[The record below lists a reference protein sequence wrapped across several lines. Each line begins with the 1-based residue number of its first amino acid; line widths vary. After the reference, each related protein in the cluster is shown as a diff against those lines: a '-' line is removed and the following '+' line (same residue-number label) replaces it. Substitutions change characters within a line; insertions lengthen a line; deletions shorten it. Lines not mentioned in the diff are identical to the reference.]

1 MRKIQRRAR
10 VTGPAREKLAADL
23 KRWYDDG
30 TSIRQL
36 VEVSGRSYGA
46 VRLLLQEAG
55 AEFRPPGAPS
65 QTATNSTP
73 QRPEPILS
81 RVAL

>member
-1 MRKIQRRAR
+1 MRKVQRGAR
-10 VTGPAREKLAADL
+10 VTGHAREKLAADL
-23 KRWYDDG
+23 KRWYDRE

-65 QTATNSTP
+65 KTAANPTP